1 MISYKKALQILE
13 KNIKIKKDFEVI
25 NTEDSIKRVLAENL
39 FSKDNYPRE
48 NLSAMDGAVIWQ
60 NNTKEKIKII
70 GEIKAGDATSEDF
83 KYGEGKL
90 IYTGAPV
97 PGKDKLIIPKEDF
110 NLNNNILTIEQN
122 NSKDFIR
129 KKGSDFK
136 KNQLCLKEKTLMSVR
151 SVSLAQTMGFKK
163 INVFK
168 KPKVFVI
175 LTGDELFSIR
185 NNKPLVFSSNR
196 IIIKYLVEQLGGEIK
211 GIYKSKDSVDDFNR
225 IFKNLKDYDILITS
239 GGISKGKYDIVKK
252 ALKKNKISIFF
263 DRIAIKPGKP
273 TTFGKLPKNRF
284 FLGLPGNPVS
294 CFNSL
299 LIFFSK
305 FINCFYGFDFINF
318 NKHNLILKKNIKVN
332 NNLTNFLRI
341 KVSEKKNFK
350 IFEKQDSSMIKVLN
364 DSDGIMIYNKNQK
377 LTIGQ
382 SYQVIL
388 FKNILSNWI

>member
-25 NTEDSIKRVLAENL
+25 NTEDSIKRVLVDKL

-83 KYGEGKL
+83 KYGGGKL

-136 KNQLCLKEKTLMSVR
+136 KNQLCLKEKKLMSVR

-168 KPKVFVI
+168 
-175 LTGDELFSIR
+175 
-185 NNKPLVFSSNR
+185 
-196 IIIKYLVEQLGGEIK
+196 
-211 GIYKSKDSVDDFNR
+211 
-225 IFKNLKDYDILITS
+225 
-239 GGISKGKYDIVKK
+239 
-252 ALKKNKISIFF
+252 
-263 DRIAIKPGKP
+263 
-273 TTFGKLPKNRF
+273 
-284 FLGLPGNPVS
+284 
-294 CFNSL
+294 
-299 LIFFSK
+299 
-305 FINCFYGFDFINF
+305 
-318 NKHNLILKKNIKVN
+318 
-332 NNLTNFLRI
+332 
-341 KVSEKKNFK
+341 
-350 IFEKQDSSMIKVLN
+350 
-364 DSDGIMIYNKNQK
+364 NQK
-377 LTIGQ
+377 FL
-382 SYQVIL
+382 
-388 FKNILSNWI
+388 

>member
-252 ALKKNKISIFF
+252 ALKKNKMSIFF

-377 LTIGQ
+377 LKIGQ

>member
-211 GIYKSKDSVDDFNR
+211 GIYK
-225 IFKNLKDYDILITS
+225 I
-239 GGISKGKYDIVKK
+239 
-252 ALKKNKISIFF
+252 
-263 DRIAIKPGKP
+263 
-273 TTFGKLPKNRF
+273 
-284 FLGLPGNPVS
+284 
-294 CFNSL
+294 C
-299 LIFFSK
+299 
-305 FINCFYGFDFINF
+305 
-318 NKHNLILKKNIKVN
+318 
-332 NNLTNFLRI
+332 
-341 KVSEKKNFK
+341 
-350 IFEKQDSSMIKVLN
+350 
-364 DSDGIMIYNKNQK
+364 
-377 LTIGQ
+377 
-382 SYQVIL
+382 
-388 FKNILSNWI
+388 

>member
-252 ALKKNKISIFF
+252 ALKKNKMSIFF